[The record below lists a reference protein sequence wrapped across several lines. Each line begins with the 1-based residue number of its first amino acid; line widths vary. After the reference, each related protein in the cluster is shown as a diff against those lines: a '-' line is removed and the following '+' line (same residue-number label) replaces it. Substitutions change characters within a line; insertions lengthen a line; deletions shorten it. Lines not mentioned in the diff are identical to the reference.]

1 MKKHITVKV
10 LCLFI
15 FCLSLFPAASRCF
28 AGEPTDQVRQAV
40 DAVLEVLKDKELKK
54 PEKEKIR
61 RDKIREIVDR
71 IFDFTEMSR
80 RSLSV
85 HWKKRT
91 AEEQKEFVSLFS
103 DLLED
108 TYRKKI
114 EKYSDEKIIYTG
126 ESVAGGN
133 AVVKTKVIT
142 KKETD
147 VPLDYRLMKEEGK
160 WKVYD
165 VVIEGVSLVNNYRS
179 QFNEILGSNP
189 YGELVKRLKNK
200 TLKEPTK

>member
-1 MKKHITVKV
+1 MRNHIAVKV

-28 AGEPTDQVRQAV
+28 AGEPTDQVRQSV

-71 IFDFTEMSR
+71 IFDFAEMSR

-147 VPLDYRLMKEEGK
+147 VPLDYRLMKEESK

>member
-1 MKKHITVKV
+1 MRKHITLKV

-15 FCLSLFPAASRCF
+15 FCLSLFPAAPCF
-28 AGEPTDQVRQAV
+28 AGEPTDQVRQTV
-40 DAVLEVLKDKELKK
+40 DAVLDVLKDKELKK

-61 RDKIREIVDR
+61 RVKIREIVDR
-71 IFDFTEMSR
+71 IFDFAEMSR

-108 TYRKKI
+108 TYIKKI

-126 ESVAGGN
+126 ESVTGGN

-147 VPLDYRLMKEEGK
+147 VPLDYRLMKEESK

-200 TLKEPTK
+200 TLKEPVK